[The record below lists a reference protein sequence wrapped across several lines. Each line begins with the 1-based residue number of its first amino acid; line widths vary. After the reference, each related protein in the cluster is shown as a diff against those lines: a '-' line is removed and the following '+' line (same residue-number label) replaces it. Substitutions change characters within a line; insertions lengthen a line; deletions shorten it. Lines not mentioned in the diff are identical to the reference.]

1 MVGADAEILKSS
13 FHRCTS
19 AAWGGAVWAAELARY
34 PFTGLQASV
43 VVSESDFTN
52 NSAVFGGA
60 MAVSAKAV
68 TQVDSSRFHG
78 NEATTGG
85 AASVKSEASF
95 TVIASHFTSNR
106 AGDSGGVYIYV

>member
-1 MVGADAEILKSS
+1 MNALGGRGGAKPWPCARRPACGQGKGGALAVVGADAEILKSS

-19 AAWGGAVWAAELARY
+19 AAWGGAVWAAELVRY

-60 MAVSAKAV
+60 MAVSAKA
-68 TQVDSSRFHG
+68 TSS
-78 NEATTGG
+78 
-85 AASVKSEASF
+85 ASQDDMVMQC
-95 TVIASHFTSNR
+95 
-106 AGDSGGVYIYV
+106 